1 MPTEPYEEHLL
12 AAPDACTNCLRLIR
26 VERIDPTRDGFG
38 TEYES
43 HFSRRKRTTS
53 VEYAPS
59 DAPPRSKGVFC
70 ACGVEGH
77 RERLW
82 SPDHVSR
89 DRFKQ
94 LLVNAVRTL
103 ELKDVSLK
111 RKETLAYGLQA
122 FDGGAGPDAAIAEAV
137 DAGIVAQAASS
148 DSTDDSDAKPHRV
161 AD

>member
-1 MPTEPYEEHLL
+1 
-12 AAPDACTNCLRLIR
+12 
-26 VERIDPTRDGFG
+26 
-38 TEYES
+38 
-43 HFSRRKRTTS
+43 
-53 VEYAPS
+53 
-59 DAPPRSKGVFC
+59 VFC

-82 SPDHVSR
+82 SSDHVSR

-122 FDGGAGPDAAIAEAV
+122 FDKGSGPDAAIAEAV

-148 DSTDDSDAKPHRV
+148 DSTDDADAKSHRV
-161 AD
+161 A